1 MTSMVGETPST
12 AAVAR
17 EVVEAYGLD
26 FGAHP
31 VGTGPHMLGE
41 YKASARIV
49 LDPARCPT

>member
-1 MTSMVGETPST
+1 MTSMVGETQST

-26 FGAHP
+26 FGEH
-31 VGTGPHMLGE
+31 
-41 YKASARIV
+41 KRSARIV